1 MKKIAILLIT
11 TLLIFGCTHKVKREE
26 IKGLRE
32 TDYQTLSQLMKENK
46 EFMLYIGRPDCGDCQ
61 QFEPLLQEYLK
72 KHQNAGLYYLNIKAY
87 RDKAMS
93 KQASEEEK
101 KFYTDLRKTFSIKWT
116 PSIEIISKGHI
127 KKTYQ
132 YLNEDYYLIKDRD
145 KQIQKRK
152 EFEKSF
158 ENFMNDYFENK

>member
-1 MKKIAILLIT
+1 
-11 TLLIFGCTHKVKREE
+11 
-26 IKGLRE
+26 
-32 TDYQTLSQLMKENK
+32 
-46 EFMLYIGRPDCGDCQ
+46 
-61 QFEPLLQEYLK
+61 
-72 KHQNAGLYYLNIKAY
+72 
-87 RDKAMS
+87 MS